1 MQQSPDV
8 GISIAHPGTRG
19 QRFEAM
25 FPKTSQF
32 LNKES
37 PASPSILHDF
47 PGIIVNFFHLCY
59 EDFFL
64 TVSGRHD
71 KMDPL
76 STKCKCV
83 DGEKTIFFCVQRA
96 AGWFKAGAEGL
107 GYWPLSGRAE
117 QTVGSDGCPPLPGQR
132 FAAKSRSCKVAVST
146 KVQQREWYH
155 GCPVVGTLQAL
166 VSQGFRL
173 ERREPFLV
181 QKSVRSIR
189 RTKR

>member
-1 MQQSPDV
+1 MGLLMQQSPDV

-96 AGWFKAGAEGL
+96 AGWCKAGAEGL

-132 FAAKSRSCKVAVST
+132 FAAKGRSCKVAAST
-146 KVQQREWYH
+146 KGAAKR
-155 GCPVVGTLQAL
+155 VVPRVPCDKTYRLSSLKVFAL
-166 VSQGFRL
+166 KDGSL
-173 ERREPFLV
+173 FLYKKV
-181 QKSVRSIR
+181 
-189 RTKR
+189 

>member
-96 AGWFKAGAEGL
+96 AGWCKAGAEGL

-132 FAAKSRSCKVAVST
+132 FAAKGRSCKVAVST
-146 KVQQREWYH
+146 KGAAKRVVPRVPCDKTYRLSSLKVFALKD
-155 GCPVVGTLQAL
+155 GSLFVYLPVLAAEKV
-166 VSQGFRL
+166 
-173 ERREPFLV
+173 
-181 QKSVRSIR
+181 
-189 RTKR
+189 